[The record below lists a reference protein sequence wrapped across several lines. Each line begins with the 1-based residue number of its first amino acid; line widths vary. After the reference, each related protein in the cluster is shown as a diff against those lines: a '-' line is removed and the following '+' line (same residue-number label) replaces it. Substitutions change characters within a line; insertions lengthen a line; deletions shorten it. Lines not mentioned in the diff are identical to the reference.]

1 MSKWNNV
8 NSDIFSS
15 RKNIVSEEYSI
26 EESYNI
32 EDMMF
37 ISEAIADATE
47 SKYVAKQILEE
58 LYEFNRSAEE
68 RALDAF
74 EYIAEA
80 FDIKGIVKKV
90 FDMLTRFWGVIV
102 NYIKTTFSKFTSSAD
117 LKKRL
122 LALIAEAEALSKG
135 KFNGKVK
142 FKRFGL
148 NTSVLLAGILLNAKT
163 YIEQPLVKDDK
174 LSSIARITAEATQ
187 LADVDLKVDRQA
199 NGEKQKAE
207 ATGLSQKGT
216 TLKNLNDRLIAIIKS
231 IGSGKSGTAGILL
244 YLLGRQT
251 IGTGADLKTAKAIL
265 DIPEIAKAKDATA
278 FLKALLFTLFPGDA
292 EIYETK
298 DLEGEIKYIVKAAT
312 SIYSDS
318 KSSQLASGEGNN
330 VAISDDGFAEARKQA
345 QDILDQ
351 LKSAGT
357 KIGQFKANDVD
368 TDNKNDL
375 GAQKANESAAN
386 DVAGESGKVSANLL
400 EIQTSM
406 QEALTKG
413 MDSGLVIIKTVL
425 TELEFRLKSIRSLA
439 VDRSAVN
446 VKLDGNGKPDEKP
459 SGNKG
464 KNDDVEEAEIVEK
477 DDLKGA
483 RDLDAR

>member
-1 MSKWNNV
+1 MSKWTNV
-8 NSDIFSS
+8 NNDIFSS

-26 EESYNI
+26 AESYNI

-102 NYIKTTFSKFTSSAD
+102 NYIKSTFSKFTSSAD

-148 NTSVLLAGILLNAKT
+148 STSVLLSGILLNART

-216 TLKNLNDRLIAIIKS
+216 TLKNLNDRLMAIIKS
-231 IGSGKSGTAGILL
+231 IGSGKTGTAGVLL

-251 IGTGADLKTAKAIL
+251 IGTGADLKTAKAII

-298 DLEGEIKYIVKAAT
+298 DLEGEIKYIIKVAT

-318 KSSQLASGEGNN
+318 KNSQIAAESNN

-368 TDNKNDL
+368 TDNKDDL

-425 TELEFRLKSIRSLA
+425 TEMEFRLKSIRSLA
-439 VDRSAVN
+439 VDRSSVN
-446 VKLDGNGKPDEKP
+446 VKLDSNGKQNEKSP
-459 SGNKG
+459 GNKG
-464 KNDDVEEAEIVEK
+464 KNEEAEIVEK